1 MSKAIVLL
9 SGGMDSSTALSIAI
23 KEGFKCYALT
33 LDYGQR
39 HQNEI
44 NNAKNIVKDFKIIEH
59 KLLSIDLTV
68 FGGSALT
75 DGNLKVPEKEST
87 GIPITYVPARNTIF
101 FSLAL
106 AWAEVVQADAI
117 FSGVNAVDYSGYPD
131 CRPEYIAAVQD
142 LFNLAT
148 KITSE
153 GKNIEVRA
161 PLINMDKKEII
172 KIGIENGIDF
182 SKTVSCYQLDHNG
195 KSCGLCDSC
204 RIRLRAFKELS
215 LEDNIEYV

>member
-23 KEGFKCYALT
+23 EEGFECYALT

-44 NNAKNIVKDFKIIEH
+44 NSAKNIVKDFKITEH
-59 KLLSIDLTV
+59 KLVSIDLTV

-75 DGNLKVPEKEST
+75 DDNLKVPEKEYS

-106 AWAEVVQADAI
+106 AWAEVVEADAI
-117 FSGVNAVDYSGYPD
+117 FSGVNAIDYSGYPD
-131 CRPEYIAAVQD
+131 CRPEYISAIQE
-142 LFNLAT
+142 LFNIAT

-153 GKNIEVRA
+153 GKSIEVCA
-161 PLINMDKKEII
+161 PLINMNKKEII
-172 KIGIENGIDF
+172 KIGIENGVDF
-182 SKTVSCYQLDHNG
+182 SKTVSCYQLDRNG

-204 RIRLRAFKELS
+204 RIRLRAFKELN

>member
-87 GIPITYVPARNTIF
+87 GVPITYVPARNTIF

>member
-9 SGGMDSSTALSIAI
+9 SGGMDSTTALSIAI
-23 KEGFKCYALT
+23 KEGFECYVLT

-44 NNAKNIVKDFKIIEH
+44 NSAKNIVKDFDIIEH

-75 DGNLKVPEKEST
+75 DGNLKVPEKESS

-106 AWAEVVQADAI
+106 AWAEVVEADAI

-131 CRPEYIAAVQD
+131 CRPEYISAVQD

-161 PLINMDKKEII
+161 PLIHMDKKEII

-182 SKTVSCYQLDHNG
+182 SKTVSCYQLDNNG

-204 RIRLRAFKELS
+204 RIRSRAFKELS

>member
-9 SGGMDSSTALSIAI
+9 SGGMDSTTALSIAI
-23 KEGFKCYALT
+23 KEGFECYVLT

-44 NNAKNIVKDFKIIEH
+44 NSAKNIVKDFEIIEH

-75 DGNLKVPEKEST
+75 DGNLKVPEKESS

-106 AWAEVVQADAI
+106 AWAEVVEADAI
-117 FSGVNAVDYSGYPD
+117 FSGVNAVDYPGYPD
-131 CRPEYIAAVQD
+131 CRPEYISAIQD

-204 RIRLRAFKELS
+204 RIRSRAFKELS

>member
-44 NNAKNIVKDFKIIEH
+44 NSAKNIVKDFEIIEH

-153 GKNIEVRA
+153 GKNIKVRA

-172 KIGIENGIDF
+172 KLGIENGIDF

>member
-23 KEGFKCYALT
+23 KEGFECYALT
-33 LDYGQR
+33 LNYGQR
-39 HQNEI
+39 HKNEI
-44 NNAKNIVKDFKIIEH
+44 NSEKNIVKDFEITEH
-59 KLLSIDLTV
+59 KLVSIDLSV

-75 DGNLKVPEKEST
+75 DDNLKVPEKESL

-106 AWAEVVQADAI
+106 AWAEVVEANAI
-117 FSGVNAVDYSGYPD
+117 FSGVNAIDYSGYPD
-131 CRPEYIAAVQD
+131 CRPEYISAVQE
-142 LFNLAT
+142 LFNIAT

-153 GKNIEVRA
+153 GNNIEVRA
-161 PLINMDKKEII
+161 PLIDMDKKEII
-172 KIGIENGIDF
+172 KVGIENGVDF
-182 SKTVSCYQLDHNG
+182 SKTVSCYQLDRNG

-204 RIRLRAFKELS
+204 RIRLRAFKELN

>member
-23 KEGFKCYALT
+23 KEGFECYALT

-44 NNAKNIVKDFKIIEH
+44 NSARNIVKDFIITEH
-59 KLLSIDLTV
+59 KLVSIDLTV

-75 DGNLKVPEKEST
+75 DKNIKVPEQASS

-106 AWAEVVQADAI
+106 AWAEVIEADAI
-117 FSGVNAVDYSGYPD
+117 FSGVNAIDYSGYPD
-131 CRPEYIAAVQD
+131 CRPEYISAIQE
-142 LFNLAT
+142 LFNIAT

-153 GKNIEVRA
+153 GKSIEVCA

-172 KIGIENGIDF
+172 KIGIENGVDF
-182 SKTVSCYQLDHNG
+182 SKTVSCYQLDRNG

-204 RIRLRAFKELS
+204 RIRLRAFKELN

>member
-44 NNAKNIVKDFKIIEH
+44 NSAKNIVKDFEIIEH

-87 GIPITYVPARNTIF
+87 GVPITYVPARNTIF

>member
-9 SGGMDSSTALSIAI
+9 SGGMDSTTALSIAI
-23 KEGFKCYALT
+23 KEGFECYVLT

-44 NNAKNIVKDFKIIEH
+44 NSAKNIVKDFDIIEH
-59 KLLSIDLTV
+59 KMLSIDLTV

-75 DGNLKVPEKEST
+75 DGNLKVPEKESS
-87 GIPITYVPARNTIF
+87 GIPIPDVPARNTIF

-106 AWAEVVQADAI
+106 AWAEVVEADAI

-131 CRPEYIAAVQD
+131 CRPEYISAVQD

-204 RIRLRAFKELS
+204 RIRSRAFKELS

>member
-44 NNAKNIVKDFKIIEH
+44 NSAKNIVKDFEIIEH

-153 GKNIEVRA
+153 GKDIEVRT

>member
-44 NNAKNIVKDFKIIEH
+44 NSAKNIVKDFEIIEH

-106 AWAEVVQADAI
+106 AWAEVEQADAI

-172 KIGIENGIDF
+172 KVGIENGVDF
-182 SKTVSCYQLDHNG
+182 SKTVSCYQLDRNG

-204 RIRLRAFKELS
+204 RIRLRAFKELN

>member
-9 SGGMDSSTALSIAI
+9 SGGMDSTTALSIAI
-23 KEGFKCYALT
+23 KEGFECYVLT

-44 NNAKNIVKDFKIIEH
+44 NSAKNIVKDFDIIEH

-75 DGNLKVPEKEST
+75 DGNLKVPEKESS

-106 AWAEVVQADAI
+106 AWAEVVEADAI

-131 CRPEYIAAVQD
+131 CRPEYISAVQD

>member
-44 NNAKNIVKDFKIIEH
+44 NSAKNIVKDFEIIEH

-75 DGNLKVPEKEST
+75 DGNLQVPEKEST

>member
-9 SGGMDSSTALSIAI
+9 SGGIDSSTALSIAI

-44 NNAKNIVKDFKIIEH
+44 NSAKNIVKDFEIIEH

-75 DGNLKVPEKEST
+75 DGNLQVPEKEST

>member
-1 MSKAIVLL
+1 MNKAIVLL
-9 SGGMDSSTALSIAI
+9 SGGMDSSTVLSIAI
-23 KEGFKCYALT
+23 KEGFECYALT

-44 NNAKNIVKDFKIIEH
+44 NSAKNIVKDFKITEH
-59 KLLSIDLTV
+59 KLVSIDLTV

-75 DGNLKVPEKEST
+75 DKNIKVPEQASS

-106 AWAEVVQADAI
+106 AWAEVIEADAI
-117 FSGVNAVDYSGYPD
+117 FSGVNAIDYSGYPD
-131 CRPEYIAAVQD
+131 CRPEYISAIQE

-153 GKNIEVRA
+153 GKSIEVCA

-172 KIGIENGIDF
+172 KIGIENGVDF
-182 SKTVSCYQLDHNG
+182 SKTVSCYQLDRNA

-204 RIRLRAFKELS
+204 RIRLRAFKELN

>member
-1 MSKAIVLL
+1 MNKAIVLL

-23 KEGFKCYALT
+23 KEGFECYALT

-39 HQNEI
+39 HRNEI
-44 NNAKNIVKDFKIIEH
+44 NSAKNIVKDFKITEH
-59 KLLSIDLTV
+59 KLVSIDLTV

-75 DGNLKVPEKEST
+75 DKNIKVPEQASS

-106 AWAEVVQADAI
+106 AWAEVIEADAI
-117 FSGVNAVDYSGYPD
+117 FSGVNAIDYSGYPD
-131 CRPEYIAAVQD
+131 CRPEYISAIQE

-153 GKNIEVRA
+153 GKSIEVCA

-172 KIGIENGIDF
+172 KIGMENGVDF
-182 SKTVSCYQLDHNG
+182 SKTVSCYQLDQHS

-204 RIRLRAFKELS
+204 RIRSKAFEELN

>member
-23 KEGFKCYALT
+23 KEGFECYALT

-44 NNAKNIVKDFKIIEH
+44 NSAKNIVKDFKITEH
-59 KLLSIDLTV
+59 KLVSIDLTV

-75 DGNLKVPEKEST
+75 DDNLKVSEKESS

-106 AWAEVVQADAI
+106 AWAEVVEADAI
-117 FSGVNAVDYSGYPD
+117 FSGVNAIDYSGYPD
-131 CRPEYIAAVQD
+131 CRPEYISAIQE
-142 LFNLAT
+142 LFNIAT

-153 GKNIEVRA
+153 GKSIEVCA
-161 PLINMDKKEII
+161 PLINMNKKEII
-172 KIGIENGIDF
+172 KIGIENGVDF
-182 SKTVSCYQLDHNG
+182 SKTVSCYQLDRNG

-204 RIRLRAFKELS
+204 RIRLRAFKELN

>member
-1 MSKAIVLL
+1 MNKAIVLL

-23 KEGFKCYALT
+23 KEGFECYALT

-44 NNAKNIVKDFKIIEH
+44 NSAKNIVKDFKITEH
-59 KLLSIDLTV
+59 KLVSIDLTV

-75 DGNLKVPEKEST
+75 DKNIKVPEQASS

-106 AWAEVVQADAI
+106 AWAEVIEADAI
-117 FSGVNAVDYSGYPD
+117 FSGVNAIDYSGYPD
-131 CRPEYIAAVQD
+131 CRPEYISAIQE

-153 GKNIEVRA
+153 GKSIEVCA

-172 KIGIENGIDF
+172 KIGMENGVDF
-182 SKTVSCYQLDHNG
+182 SKTVSCYQLDQHG

-204 RIRLRAFKELS
+204 RIRSKAFEELN

>member
-9 SGGMDSSTALSIAI
+9 SGGMDSTTALSIAI
-23 KEGFKCYALT
+23 KEGFECYVLT

-44 NNAKNIVKDFKIIEH
+44 NSAKNIVKDFEIIEH
-59 KLLSIDLTV
+59 KLLSIALTV
-68 FGGSALT
+68 FRGSALT
-75 DGNLKVPEKEST
+75 DGNLKVPEKESS

-106 AWAEVVQADAI
+106 AWAEVVEADAI

-131 CRPEYIAAVQD
+131 CRPEYISAVQD

-204 RIRLRAFKELS
+204 RIRSRAFKELS

>member
-1 MSKAIVLL
+1 MNKAIVLL

-23 KEGFKCYALT
+23 KEGFECYALT

-44 NNAKNIVKDFKIIEH
+44 NSAKNIVKDFKITEH
-59 KLLSIDLTV
+59 KLVSIDLTV

-75 DGNLKVPEKEST
+75 DKNIKVPEQASS

-106 AWAEVVQADAI
+106 AWAEVIEADAI
-117 FSGVNAVDYSGYPD
+117 FSGVNAIDYSGYPD
-131 CRPEYIAAVQD
+131 CRPEYISAIQE

-153 GKNIEVRA
+153 GKSIEVCA

-172 KIGIENGIDF
+172 KIGIENGVDF
-182 SKTVSCYQLDHNG
+182 SKTVSCYQLDQHG

-204 RIRLRAFKELS
+204 RIRSKAFEELN

>member
-44 NNAKNIVKDFKIIEH
+44 NSAKNIVKDFEIIEH

-153 GKNIEVRA
+153 GKDIEVRA

-204 RIRLRAFKELS
+204 RIRLRAFKELN

>member
-9 SGGMDSSTALSIAI
+9 SGGMDSTTALSIAI
-23 KEGFKCYALT
+23 KEGFECYVLT

-44 NNAKNIVKDFKIIEH
+44 NSAKNIVKDFEIIEH

-75 DGNLKVPEKEST
+75 DGNLKVPEKESS

-106 AWAEVVQADAI
+106 AWAEVVEADAI

-131 CRPEYIAAVQD
+131 CRPEYISAVQD

>member
-44 NNAKNIVKDFKIIEH
+44 NSAKNIVKDFEITEH

-153 GKNIEVRA
+153 GKDIEVRA

>member
-44 NNAKNIVKDFKIIEH
+44 NSAKNIVKDFEIIEH

-75 DGNLKVPEKEST
+75 DGNLQVPEKEST

-172 KIGIENGIDF
+172 KIGIKNGIDF

>member
-44 NNAKNIVKDFKIIEH
+44 NSAKNIVKDFEIIEH

-87 GIPITYVPARNTIF
+87 GIPLTYVPARNTIF

-153 GKNIEVRA
+153 GKDIEVRA

-204 RIRLRAFKELS
+204 RIRLRAFKELN

>member
-1 MSKAIVLL
+1 MNKAIVLL

-23 KEGFKCYALT
+23 KEGFECYALT

-39 HQNEI
+39 HRDEI
-44 NNAKNIVKDFKIIEH
+44 NSAKNIVKDFKITEH
-59 KLLSIDLTV
+59 KLVSIDLTV

-75 DGNLKVPEKEST
+75 DKNIKVPEQASS

-106 AWAEVVQADAI
+106 AWAEVIEADAI
-117 FSGVNAVDYSGYPD
+117 FSGVNAIDYSGYPD
-131 CRPEYIAAVQD
+131 CRPEYISALQE

-153 GKNIEVRA
+153 GKSIEVCA

-172 KIGIENGIDF
+172 KIGMENGVDF
-182 SKTVSCYQLDHNG
+182 SKTVSCYQLDQHG

-204 RIRLRAFKELS
+204 RIRSKAFEELN

>member
-9 SGGMDSSTALSIAI
+9 SGGMDSTTALSIAI
-23 KEGFKCYALT
+23 KEGFECYVLT

-44 NNAKNIVKDFKIIEH
+44 NSAKNIVKDFEIIEY
-59 KLLSIDLTV
+59 KVLSIDLTV

-215 LEDNIEYV
+215 LEDKIEYV

>member
-44 NNAKNIVKDFKIIEH
+44 NSAKNIVKDFEIIEH

-131 CRPEYIAAVQD
+131 CRAEYIAALQD

>member
-1 MSKAIVLL
+1 
-9 SGGMDSSTALSIAI
+9 
-23 KEGFKCYALT
+23 

-44 NNAKNIVKDFKIIEH
+44 NSAKNIVKDFEIIEH

>member
-44 NNAKNIVKDFKIIEH
+44 NSAKNIVKDFEIIEH

-215 LEDNIEYV
+215 LEDKIEYV

>member
-44 NNAKNIVKDFKIIEH
+44 NSAKNIVKDFEIIEH

-75 DGNLKVPEKEST
+75 DGNLQVPEKEST

-106 AWAEVVQADAI
+106 AWAEVEQADAI